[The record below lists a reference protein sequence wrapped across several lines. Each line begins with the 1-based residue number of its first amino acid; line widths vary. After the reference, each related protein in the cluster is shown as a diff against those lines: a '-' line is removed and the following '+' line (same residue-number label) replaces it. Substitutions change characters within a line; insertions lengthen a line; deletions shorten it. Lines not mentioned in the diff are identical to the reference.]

1 MHDEI
6 IKKLEDLNLERKTFM
21 KSVCAIDIAK
31 DKSMILLMSELG
43 EVLIEPYE
51 IKHNLID
58 FDLLKEKLDSFKLEN
73 LTVFMESTSTYHKPV
88 QRYFIEH
95 KFNVNVIN
103 PIHAKN
109 NTRNL
114 RKTKTDKEDCFNLA
128 DCFFKNNIRN
138 NNSPID
144 DFYNDLNLLSRQ
156 YYHLTENIVRLE
168 NRYIQLVDLVFPE
181 LSLCFKGKSL
191 HEDTALN
198 FIKEYPHADF
208 IKDKRIDAITNTLVK
223 NNKLSYKRM
232 INKAKS
238 IKEYA
243 KISYPGVKSN
253 SQDVDNLRE
262 LIDIILYN
270 KSKLFLCKEKM
281 ITLSKQSS
289 LFPIINSI
297 FGIGELSTSL
307 LLAELRDVTRF
318 DNIKQLN
325 AFCGLDPTI
334 VQSGK
339 SINYHGPISK
349 RGNRQARKILFNC
362 CQNIIKCSS
371 IHNQNNSMYLYFRK
385 KQSEGK
391 HHYECITACCTKLLR
406 IIFALCK
413 SNSSF
418 IN

>member
-1 MHDEI
+1 
-6 IKKLEDLNLERKTFM
+6 M
-21 KSVCAIDIAK
+21 KSVCAIDVAK
-31 DKSMILLMSELG
+31 DKSMILLVNDQG
-43 EVLIEPYE
+43 EILIEPHE
-51 IKHNLID
+51 IKHNLSD
-58 FDLLKEKLDSFKLEN
+58 FNYLDNKIKSYELNDL
-73 LTVFMESTSTYHKPV
+73 TIFMESTSTYHKPV
-88 QRYFIEH
+88 QRYFIEQSY
-95 KFNVNVIN
+95 NVNVIN

-114 RKTKTDKEDCFNLA
+114 RKTKTDKEDCYNLA
-128 DCFFKNNIRN
+128 DLFFKSFIKN
-138 NNSPID
+138 NNLSID
-144 DFYNDLNLLSRQ
+144 DLYSNLNLLSRQ
-156 YYHLTENIVRLE
+156 YNNLIETIVRIK
-168 NRYIQLVDLVFPE
+168 NRYIQLVNLCFPE
-181 LSLCFKGKSL
+181 MALVFKGKDL
-191 HEDTALN
+191 YGKTALHLL
-198 FIKEYPHADF
+198 KEFPHAYI
-208 IKDKRIDAITNTLVK
+208 IKSKRVDAIS
-223 NNKLSYKRM
+223 NNMSKTQNRSKKYYTKKALKL
-232 INKAKS
+232 
-238 IKEYA
+238 KELA
-243 KISYPGVKSN
+243 NNSYPGVNTN
-253 SQDVDNLRE
+253 SLDVNNLKE
-262 LIDIILYN
+262 IIDIVIYN
-270 KSKLFLCKEKM
+270 QEKLDLCKEKM
-281 ITLSKQSS
+281 ITLAKQSS

-362 CQNIIKCSS
+362 CQNIITCSS
-371 IHNQNNSMYLYFRK
+371 IHNRNNSIYLYFRK

>member
-6 IKKLEDLNLERKTFM
+6 IKKLKDLNLERKEIM
-21 KSVCAIDIAK
+21 RNVCAIDVAK
-31 DKSMILLMSELG
+31 DKSMILLVTELG
-43 EVLIEPYE
+43 EILIEPYE

-58 FDLLKEKLDSFKLEN
+58 FDLLKKRINSFNLEN
-73 LTVFMESTSTYHKPV
+73 LTIFMESTSTYHKPV

-95 KFNVNVIN
+95 KFDVNVIN

-128 DCFFKNNIRN
+128 DCFFKNKIRN
-138 NNSPID
+138 NNLPIN
-144 DFYNDLNLLSRQ
+144 DFHNNLNLLSRQ

-168 NRYIQLVDLVFPE
+168 NRYIQLANLVFPE
-181 LSLCFKGKSL
+181 LILCFKGKSL

-198 FIKEYPHADF
+198 FVKDYPHADL
-208 IKDKRIDAITNTLVK
+208 IKDKRIDALAYSLVK
-223 NNKLSYKRM
+223 NNKLSYKQM
-232 INKAKS
+232 MNKARN

-243 KISYPGVKSN
+243 KISYPGVTYDSL
-253 SQDVDNLRE
+253 DVDNLKE

-270 KSKLFLCKEKM
+270 KSKLNLCKEKM
-281 ITLSKQSS
+281 IALSKQSS

-297 FGIGELSTSL
+297 FGIGELSASL

-349 RGNRQARKILFNC
+349 RGNRQARKILYNC
-362 CQNIIKCSS
+362 CNNIIICSS
-371 IHNQNNSMYLYFRK
+371 AHNQNNSIYLYFRK